1 MISKWLQRGLAL
13 AAIAFGVMGFWWF
26 HYQSGVEWNLASV
39 QQFVADLGPLGPVI
53 LIGMMAM
60 RPFLALPSA
69 AILLAGGFLF
79 GPAVGTLYG
88 ALGGTLGALIALG
101 IARSLGR
108 DAVQR
113 RIGDRLHTIDEYLSR
128 RGPAWLGAYT
138 ALPFS
143 VLSPV
148 YFTAGVTRMAA
159 LPFGIAIGLGFLP
172 RAGFYTFLGDIL
184 SEPSLGKIALACV
197 LVSLMGV
204 GIWLGRGYLFPPS
217 EPEGPAA

>member
-1 MISKWLQRGLAL
+1 MSSKWLQRGLAL
-13 AAIAFGVMGFWWF
+13 SAIALGGVGFWWF
-26 HYQSGVEWNLASV
+26 HYQSGVEWNVTSV

-60 RPFLALPSA
+60 RPFLALPSV
-69 AILLAGGFLF
+69 AILVAGGFLF
-79 GPAVGTLYG
+79 GPAIGPLYG
-88 ALGGTLGALIALG
+88 TLGGTLGALIALG

-113 RIGDRLHTIDEYLSR
+113 RLGSRLQTLDEYLAR
-128 RGPAWLGAYT
+128 RGPTWLGAYT

-148 YFTAGVTRMAA
+148 YFTAGVTRMPA

-184 SEPSLGKIALACV
+184 SEPSTGKIVLACL
-197 LVSLMGV
+197 LVAVMGI
-204 GIWLGRGYLFPPS
+204 GIWLGRAYLFPS
-217 EPEGPAA
+217 ETEGPTA